1 MKSLPARPYK
11 DGFDEWV
18 FIYKHNMKVC
28 LILLLGLVTLGI
40 LTLLNLLWTGLALTV
55 AARFAYLMG
64 TSWQKTLAL
73 ILPHGFLEIIVLT
86 LVGEVGVEGLFLVYR
101 KLRYDQWCYDIN
113 LLFTN
118 VKRVASGSFLILT
131 ASIIETLLTGQIA
144 EKLN

>member
-1 MKSLPARPYK
+1 MTKVPFLICITFFLVGMGIGLSLPSEYLLNSDGGFNSETDMKSLPARPYK

-55 AARFAYLMG
+55 AARLAYLIG

-73 ILPHGFLEIIVLT
+73 ILPHGFFEII
-86 LVGEVGVEGLFLVYR
+86 
-101 KLRYDQWCYDIN
+101 
-113 LLFTN
+113 
-118 VKRVASGSFLILT
+118 
-131 ASIIETLLTGQIA
+131 
-144 EKLN
+144 